1 MDYYL
6 DDIGFTLGDQIELLK
21 VLAEKF
27 RDTGDFVFISE
38 ILMLVDDIESP
49 DLLTYLDFQLK
60 VFHIPFYYHK
70 KLLYQIHLSS

>member
-1 MDYYL
+1 MYYYL

-49 DLLTYLDFQLK
+49 DLLTYLDFLPIGG
-60 VFHIPFYYHK
+60 VA
-70 KLLYQIHLSS
+70 